1 VEEEENA
8 EVAEVAEKNAAKI
21 QVIRG
26 IISYIIIKK

>member
-1 VEEEENA
+1 VEKEKNA

-26 IISYIIIKK
+26 IISYNN